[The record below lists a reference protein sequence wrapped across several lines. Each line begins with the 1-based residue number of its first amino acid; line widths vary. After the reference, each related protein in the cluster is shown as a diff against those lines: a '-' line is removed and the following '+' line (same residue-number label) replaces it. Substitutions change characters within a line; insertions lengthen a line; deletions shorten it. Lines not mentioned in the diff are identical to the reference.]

1 LDPNF
6 ILLGMIW
13 YIVFIISISVHEAS
27 HAFAALKFGDD
38 TAYRGGQVSLHPLP
52 HIMREPFGTIVVPL
66 VSYALGGFMIG
77 WASAPYD
84 PSWAAGNPKK
94 AAYMG
99 LAGPASNLLLVI
111 VAGVLI
117 HAGIWAGWFY
127 QPDSISF
134 STVVEPVSAGMANG
148 PAVMLSLLFSL
159 NCLLFVFNLIPV
171 PPLDGTAL
179 VELSLKGEKLV
190 KYRQLMSNP
199 TACFVGLIIAWNLFG
214 PIFRPI
220 HNLALN
226 ILYPG
231 SNYQ

>member
-1 LDPNF
+1 MDSL
-6 ILLGMIW
+6 LLGFAW

-52 HIMREPFGTIVVPL
+52 HIKREPFGTIVIPL
-66 VSYALGGFMIG
+66 LSYALGGFMMG

-84 PSWAAGNPKK
+84 PIWAARNPKK

-99 LAGPASNLLLVI
+99 LAGPASNLLLVVI
-111 VAGVLI
+111 AGVLI
-117 HAGIWAGWFY
+117 HTGIWFGWFY
-127 QPDSISF
+127 QPDSIVF
-134 STVVEPVSAGMANG
+134 STVVEPVTSGIANG
-148 PAVMLSLLFSL
+148 SAIMLSLLFSL

-179 VELSLKGEKLV
+179 VELALDGEPLAR
-190 KYRQLMSNP
+190 YRQLMSNR
-199 TACFVGLIIAWNLFG
+199 TICIVGLVIAWKLIGF
-214 PIFRPI
+214 IYSPI
-220 HNLALN
+220 HSIALN

>member
-1 LDPNF
+1 
-6 ILLGMIW
+6 MIW
-13 YIVFIISISVHEAS
+13 YIVFVISVSVHEAS
-27 HAFAALKFGDD
+27 HAFAAMKFGDD

-84 PSWAAGNPKK
+84 PFWAARNPKK

-99 LAGPASNLLLVI
+99 LAGPASNLLLVVI
-111 VAGVLI
+111 AGILI
-117 HAGIWAGWFY
+117 HIGIWAGWFY
-127 QPDSISF
+127 KPESITF
-134 STVVEPVSAGMANG
+134 STVVEAVSPGIANG

-159 NCLLFVFNLIPV
+159 NCLLFVFNLIPI

-179 VELSLKGEKLV
+179 VELSLKGEKLA
-190 KYRQLMSNP
+190 KYRQLISNP
-199 TACFVGLIIAWNLFG
+199 RACFIGLVIAWNLFG

-226 ILYPG
+226 ILYPE

>member
-1 LDPNF
+1 MNF

-13 YIVFIISISVHEAS
+13 YIVFVISVTVHEAS

-38 TAYRGGQVSLHPLP
+38 TAHRGGQVSLHPLP
-52 HIMREPFGTIVVPL
+52 HIMREPFGTILVPL

-84 PSWAAGNPKK
+84 PVWAARNPKK

-99 LAGPASNLLLVI
+99 LAGPASNLLLVV
-111 VAGVLI
+111 VAGILI
-117 HAGIWAGWFY
+117 HVGIWAGWFY
-127 QPDSISF
+127 KPETILF
-134 STVVEPVSAGMANG
+134 STVVEAVSPGIATG

-179 VELSLKGEKLV
+179 LELSLKGESLA

-199 TACFVGLIIAWNLFG
+199 TASFVGLIIAWNLFD
-214 PIFRPI
+214 FVFSPI
-220 HNLALN
+220 HSMALN

-231 SNYQ
+231 SHYQ